1 MRLVVSKGIAL
12 TIAGIAIGGAAA
24 LESTR
29 LMGYLLYG
37 VGPRDPL
44 AFAAAIVLLAVAA
57 LTASIVPAWRA
68 MRTDPI
74 RALRG

>member
-1 MRLVVSKGIAL
+1 MGAEGLRVTLVAL
-12 TIAGIAIGGAAA
+12 AVGTPGLAA
-24 LESTR
+24 LA
-29 LMGYLLYG
+29 
-37 VGPRDPL
+37 V
-44 AFAAAIVLLAVAA
+44 AVAA